1 MKQNNFIPLPTFLTL
16 CLLSL
21 ISSCTQ
27 SSTSI
32 PSSPSNPTLGY
43 CVINFTHPISGN
55 QIKDTIIQYDY
66 LGSYFP
72 ISKKGISDS
81 CYTLDYL
88 GDGLKIKTNP
98 TLSNFQYTVPSTT
111 TNLTS
116 SGQYYICYLFLVGGG
131 FNQYKLEAKTGSLNI
146 NNISSKSLDLF
157 LGYSGAPKQCYMVN
171 GKWVGTWK
179 DNTTNYSCN
188 GEITFVNS
196 IFE

>member
-1 MKQNNFIPLPTFLTL
+1 MKQNNFNLLPTFLTL

-21 ISSCTQ
+21 ISSCTK
-27 SSTSI
+27 SSTST

-43 CVINFTHPISGN
+43 YVINYTHPISGI
-55 QIKDTIIQYDY
+55 QIKDTFIQYNY
-66 LGSYFP
+66 LGSYYP

-81 CYTLDYL
+81 CYTLNYI
-88 GDGLKIKTNP
+88 GDALRIKTNP

-116 SGQYYICYLFLVGGG
+116 SGQFYISYSFFGSGV
-131 FNQYKLEAKTGSLNI
+131 NQYNLVAKTGSLNI
-146 NNISSKSLDLF
+146 NNISSQSLKLYE
-157 LGYSGAPKQCYMVN
+157 GYAGAPKQCYMVN

-179 DNTTNYSCN
+179 DYTTNYSCN